1 MKVIIAEKPSVARE
15 IARVVGATTS
25 GKDYFSG
32 GGYCV
37 TWCYGHLLEIH
48 AKEESGGW
56 SVDSLP
62 LIPKGFFL
70 SPVQERGTDGKM
82 HEGRGIKER
91 LNVIRD
97 LFDRCD
103 GIVVATDAGR
113 EGELIFRRVY
123 SYLGCRKPFQRLW
136 ISSLTEQAIAD
147 GMAHL
152 LPGSSKDNL
161 AAAAEQRSQADW
173 IVGINATR
181 AFTLASGYRQ
191 VLSLGRVQTPTLCMI
206 CKRYVEHRD
215 FKSEPFWFI
224 EGESS
229 KDGVSFK
236 WRGRERYDNKDA
248 GAMAFGSVKAGR
260 ILRVD
265 KVVTERK
272 NEAPPLL
279 HDIASLQKAA
289 NGRYGYTADETL
301 RAAQS
306 LYEKKFITYP
316 RTGSRYIPED
326 VFATIPKLLYSLKW
340 NKEYADIAR
349 TIAAGGSL
357 NRRSV
362 NDAKITDHHALLVTG
377 NEPKELSDKEQ
388 SVYDLVFTR
397 VLEAFS
403 PVSVADVTNVELSS
417 KGVVFET
424 KGRKD
429 VALGWRAV
437 CKTGDYEDVELKD
450 VDEVEMSMR
459 PLPVMKEGDL
469 IAIGKIELIED
480 KTKPKPLLT
489 DATLLSAMEGAG
501 RKSDDKEVAAALK
514 EIGIGTPAT
523 RAEIIETLV
532 RRGYVNREKKKLV
545 PTPLGLEVYG
555 SVRDKDVANV
565 ELTARWEIALDDI
578 AEGKSAPIEFA
589 RGIRDFTRRITKE
602 LLDADD
608 VKSLSTRMDAYSVK
622 CPKCGSPIRLGE
634 KTAWCK
640 ACNFTVYRNVAGK
653 KLSDSAM
660 TDLLTKGATRML
672 GGFKSKAGKEF
683 AAAVELLEDGKT
695 RLVFPIRKDNNKKD
709 ER

>member
-15 IARVVGATTS
+15 IARVVGADFP
-25 GKDYFSG
+25 GMDYYSG

-48 AKEESGGW
+48 AKEEAGGW

-62 LIPKGFFL
+62 LIPRGFFL
-70 SPVQERGTDGKM
+70 SPVQERGADGKM

-91 LNVIRD
+91 LDVIKG

-123 SYLGCRKPFQRLW
+123 NYLGCRKPFERLW
-136 ISSLTEQAIAD
+136 ISSLTEQPIAE

-191 VLSLGRVQTPTLCMI
+191 VLSLGRVQTPTLCMV
-206 CKRYVEHRD
+206 CRRYVENRD

-224 EGESS
+224 EGESQ
-229 KDGVSFK
+229 KDGVAFK
-236 WRGRERYDNKDA
+236 WRGKDRYDNKDNA
-248 GAMAFGSVKAGR
+248 IMAYGPVKGSG
-260 ILRVD
+260 LL
-265 KVVTERK
+265 KVQSVTTERK

-301 RAAQS
+301 KAAQS
-306 LYEKKFITYP
+306 LYEKKLITYP

-326 VFATIPKLLYSLKW
+326 VFSTIPKLLRSLSW
-340 NKEYADIAR
+340 SRDYAEMAS
-349 TIAAGGSL
+349 TIAAGGHL

-377 NEPKELSDKEQ
+377 NEPKGLSDRE
-388 SVYDLVFTR
+388 SAVFDLVLTR

-403 PVSVADVTNVELSS
+403 PVSVADVTAVELLSA
-417 KGVVFET
+417 GVLFET

-459 PLPVMKEGDL
+459 PLPEMKEGDI

-489 DATLLSAMEGAG
+489 DATLLSAMEAAG
-501 RKSDDKEVAAALK
+501 RKSDDKEVVAALR

-555 SVRDKDVANV
+555 AVRDKDVANV

-602 LLDADD
+602 LLEADD
-608 VKSLSTRMDAYSVK
+608 VKALSAKMDAYSIK
-622 CPKCGSPIRLGE
+622 CPKCGSTIRLGE

-640 ACNFTVYRNVAGK
+640 SCNLTVYRNVAGK

-660 TDLLTKGATRML
+660 TDLLTKGKTRML
-672 GGFKSKAGKEF
+672 SGFKSKSGKEF
-683 AAAVELLEDGKT
+683 SAAVELMEDGKT
-695 RLVFPIRKDNNKKD
+695 RLEFPKRK
-709 ER
+709 ES